1 MEVRLPAVLTHA
13 QANTCAKALQAALR
27 LGQSGPTVVVNAS
40 ALQQFDSSA
49 LAVLLDCRRFAVA
62 MGLSFAVA
70 GMPPR
75 LRQLAGLYG
84 LAELLPALAEPRPDA
99 ELQAAPDSPRT

>member
-13 QANTCAKALQAALR
+13 QADRSAQALRKALR
-27 LGQSGPTVVVNAS
+27 LGLSGTDVVVNAS
-40 ALQQFDSSA
+40 ALRQFDSSA

-62 MGLSFAVA
+62 LGLGFAVS
-70 GMPPR
+70 GMPAR

-84 LAELLPALAEPRPDA
+84 VAALLPAA
-99 ELQAAPDSPRT
+99 

>member
-27 LGQSGPTVVVNAS
+27 MGQSGPAVVVNAS
-40 ALQQFDSSA
+40 ALRQFDSSA
-49 LAVLLDCRRFAVA
+49 LAVLLDCRRFAVSL
-62 MGLSFAVA
+62 GLSFSVA

-84 LAELLPALAEPRPDA
+84 LAELVPAASE
-99 ELQAAPDSPRT
+99 AAPVSAPESAPAAP

>member
-1 MEVRLPAVLTHA
+1 MEVRLPAVLTHV

-27 LGQSGPTVVVNAS
+27 MGHSGPTVVVNAS
-40 ALQQFDSSA
+40 ALKQFDSSA

-62 MGLSFAVA
+62 LGLSFAVS

-84 LAELLPALAEPRPDA
+84 LAELVPAASE
-99 ELQAAPDSPRT
+99 AAPVSAPESAPAAP

>member
-1 MEVRLPAVLTHA
+1 MEVRLPVVLTHA
-13 QANTCAKALQAALR
+13 QANTCARALRQALR
-27 LGQSGPTVVVNAS
+27 LGQSGPDVVVNAS

-62 MGLSFAVA
+62 MGLGFAVA
-70 GMPPR
+70 GMPER

-84 LAELLPALAEPRPDA
+84 VAALLPPA
-99 ELQAAPDSPRT
+99 